1 MKATKVV
8 LLLLAIVGAVAC
20 KYDDDALWDK
30 VNSLDDRVSSIEK
43 QLSQSNSEIQAIK
56 TITDALQNKVYV
68 KSVTETAAGYEILFT
83 DGTKASIANGKDGKD
98 GQNGQDGKEGDTPFI
113 GEDGNWWIGTTNT
126 GVQAKGEDGKDGQN
140 GEDGK
145 DGQDG
150 QNGLTPFIGEDGNW
164 WIGTTN
170 TGVKATGTA
179 GQDAPVISIKKDGG
193 KYYWVQVVDG
203 VESWLTTDEGAKI
216 PVNGA
221 DAVAPLLKVNARG
234 YWMIS
239 YDGGITYTEMKDDN
253 GRPVKAS
260 GKNGS
265 DGTDGTDGDSFFRD
279 VQVMN
284 DKLVLV
290 LANGQILVV
299 DMEPMPLQEYILL
312 TEGLGNAD
320 MAILS
325 QEGINYFYEFQGT
338 NNNIP
343 QRLSLYDPEQDDVTL
358 TVSFNEQGLPTTI
371 LTTDFTIV
379 LGNHDLSE
387 NGNTFDAV
395 IIADDGQSTLLQNLE
410 LEDYT
415 WQQYLTGLESS
426 TFARAHSHPYLKWT
440 NAIVGAV
447 GCGLSIPTTIT
458 GVGVALAAISCGSAI
473 VSIADA
479 AEWIDLSNPTSTG
492 LVVLT
497 HYANIVSCAVNPANA
512 LSCLVGLSS
521 NVLNIAD
528 LVFNWK
534 EEDINLGEGSLIS
547 GKGELKMTLTW
558 NNHADIDLHCVC
570 PNGHHI
576 YYGNTNPTGCEGYLD
591 LDNIPGF
598 GPGDPCKP
606 ENIYFASAPAGH
618 YKVYIHYFGEK
629 KGIRSVQYKV
639 VVYKNGTGHVHTG
652 TIAGQGSVI
661 TIEEFDFGTA
671 PRLLMTPGYTID
683 WENLPA
689 KTAV

>member
-56 TITDALQNKVYV
+56 TITDALQSKVYV

-83 DGTKASIANGKDGKD
+83 DGTKASIANGKD

-150 QNGLTPFIGEDGNW
+150 QDGQNGLTPFIGEDGNW

-170 TGVKATGTA
+170 TGVKAAGTA

-265 DGTDGTDGDSFFRD
+265 NGTDGDSFFRD

-284 DKLVLV
+284 DKLVLL
-290 LANGQILVV
+290 LANGQMLVV
-299 DMEPMPLQEYILL
+299 DMERMRLQEYILL
-312 TEGLGNAD
+312 DQNLGDDVDFAMLGLDGT
-320 MAILS
+320 
-325 QEGINYFYEFQGT
+325 GFFYDYQGP

-343 QRLSLYDPEQDDVTL
+343 ARLTVYDGTTDNVTL
-358 TVSFNEQGLPTTI
+358 TMNFDDEGLPANLITDDYTIVFRINNDRSTGTFAANIIAQDGTSQLLDNLTLGDGLTWEDYLNGLTAGTFSRAATAPAYLGLTNFIVNSVSFAITERSSIEGLDTALDTVTNDI
-371 LTTDFTIV
+371 FVEIM
-379 LGNHDLSE
+379 HDLTIFE
-387 NGNTFDAV
+387 QDGTATNMT
-395 IIADDGQSTLLQNLE
+395 IISQ
-410 LEDYT
+410 
-415 WQQYLTGLESS
+415 
-426 TFARAHSHPYLKWT
+426 
-440 NAIVGAV
+440 
-447 GCGLSIPTTIT
+447 
-458 GVGVALAAISCGSAI
+458 
-473 VSIADA
+473 
-479 AEWIDLSNPTSTG
+479 
-492 LVVLT
+492 
-497 HYANIVSCAVNPANA
+497 YANISSCTTGPGVA
-512 LSCLVGLSS
+512 SCLQSISATVTIISDSLTD
-521 NVLNIAD
+521 ARED
-528 LVFNWK
+528 
-534 EEDINLGEGSLIS
+534 DINLGEGGLIS
-547 GKGELKMTLTW
+547 GNGELKVTLTW
-558 NNHADIDLHCVC
+558 NNHSDIDLHCVC
-570 PNGHHI
+570 PDGHHI
-576 YYGNTNPTGCEGYLD
+576 YFANRTPEGCKGNLD
-591 LDNIPGF
+591 YDNIPGF
-598 GPGDPCKP
+598 GPGDDPVP
-606 ENIYFASAPAGH
+606 ENIFFESAPAGH
-618 YKVYIHYFGEK
+618 YKVYIHYFSERNGV
-629 KGIRSVQYKV
+629 SAVQYRV
-639 VVYKNGTGHVHTG
+639 VIYKNGIGHVHTG
-652 TIAGQGSVI
+652 TIAHQGTNI
-661 TIEEFDFGTA
+661 LIDEFDLGGTT
-671 PRLLMTPGYTID
+671 PFTLKPGYTID